1 MLVVSVLFGAAV
13 LALPPAQ
20 RTAVENGLEALSSTF
35 ARLTNLIMAFA
46 PLGAAKFAVNFIV
59 AGLQVVLVGLFFMR
73 LNRASSLVRLTAVAG
88 LFWLTFLFIMAGTD
102 YLTRP

>member
-1 MLVVSVLFGAAV
+1 MSKAVREPRPETIWRAPVLTWGVVMIL
-13 LALPPAQ
+13 LALNA
-20 RTAVENGLEALSSTF
+20 A
-35 ARLTNLIMAFA
+35 MAFA